1 MFHFCLTDW
10 ASLSGGNTGYL
21 KLSFRGEEVDGMP
34 SSEKKGMSTWL
45 LLDGLDSFFS
55 LIVMSRPALPPVGC
69 ALDPVEEG
77 RANGSDDLG
86 PPPPTLLTEPARLLL
101 ESLVEPLPSRASSV
115 DAGPPPPPPVG
126 VAVPWLSS
134 ASGSVRESTLLLRS
148 FWRSFLMALPV
159 FGSSSEPDMLPPPP
173 PCPPPPPPPPP
184 PLPPSFL
191 LRSASSC
198 SRLRSDSFLN
208 MIFNANYYIFKS
220 LYQDLEF

>member
-1 MFHFCLTDW
+1 
-10 ASLSGGNTGYL
+10 
-21 KLSFRGEEVDGMP
+21 MP

-55 LIVMSRPALPPVGC
+55 LIVMSRPALLPVGC
-69 ALDPVEEG
+69 ALDPVEEV
-77 RANGSDDLG
+77 RASGSDDLD

-184 PLPPSFL
+184 LPPPSFL

-208 MIFNANYYIFKS
+208 MIFKANYYIFKS
-220 LYQDLEF
+220 IYQYSQVSQVNIISIRITLLF